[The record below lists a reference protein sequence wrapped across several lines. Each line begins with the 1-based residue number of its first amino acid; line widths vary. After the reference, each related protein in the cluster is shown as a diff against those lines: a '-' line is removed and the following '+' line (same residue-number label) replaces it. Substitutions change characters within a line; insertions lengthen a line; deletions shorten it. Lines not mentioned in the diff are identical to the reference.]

1 MSDVFTEE
9 QLEEFK
15 ETFSLFD
22 KEGDGSIS
30 IKELGTVL
38 RALGQHPTEADLN
51 DLIGNL
57 EVEGHMTI
65 EFPEFLS
72 ILAKII
78 KDTDPE
84 TELTEAFK
92 IFDKE
97 NTGNISNADLR
108 RIMTTYGEV
117 LNDEEIEEMIKEAD
131 TDGDGIVDYAE
142 FISMVIQP

>member
-1 MSDVFTEE
+1 MSDIFTEE
-9 QLEEFK
+9 QLE
-15 ETFSLFD
+15 
-22 KEGDGSIS
+22 GHA
-30 IKELGTVL
+30 TV
-38 RALGQHPTEADLN
+38 
-51 DLIGNL
+51 
-57 EVEGHMTI
+57 
-65 EFPEFLS
+65 EFPAFLN

-92 IFDKE
+92 LFDKE

-117 LNDEEIEEMIKEAD
+117 LNDEEVEEMIKEAD

>member
-1 MSDVFTEE
+1 MSDIFTEE
-9 QLEEFK
+9 QLEEYK

-22 KEGDGSIS
+22 KEGDGTIATN
-30 IKELGTVL
+30 ELGTVL
-38 RALGQHPTEADLN
+38 RALGQHPTEADLS
-51 DLIGNL
+51 DLISTL
-57 EVEGHMTI
+57 EVEGHATV
-65 EFPEFLS
+65 EFPAFLN

-92 IFDKE
+92 LFDKE

-117 LNDEEIEEMIKEAD
+117 LNDEEVEEMIKEAD

>member
-1 MSDVFTEE
+1 MSEHFTDE
-9 QLEEFK
+9 QLEEYK

-22 KEGDGSIS
+22 KEGDGSITL
-30 IKELGTVL
+30 KELGTVL
-38 RALGQHPTEADLN
+38 RALGQHPTEADLQ
-51 DLIGNL
+51 DLVSSL
-57 EVEGHMTI
+57 EVEGHTAI

-84 TELTEAFK
+84 TELMEAFK

-97 NTGNISNADLR
+97 NTGNISNAELR
-108 RIMTTYGEV
+108 KIMTTYGEV
-117 LNDEEIEEMIKEAD
+117 LNDEEVEEMIREAD
-131 TDGDGIVDYAE
+131 TDGDGMIDYTE